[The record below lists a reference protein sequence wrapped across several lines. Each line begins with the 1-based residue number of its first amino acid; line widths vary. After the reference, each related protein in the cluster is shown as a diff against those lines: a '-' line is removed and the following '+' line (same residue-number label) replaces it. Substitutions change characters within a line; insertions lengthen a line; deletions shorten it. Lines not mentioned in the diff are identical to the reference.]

1 MTGKNMSTVTDQKR
15 IIIWNLDNRYTEFL
29 FGDLLI
35 KICPEDT

>member
-1 MTGKNMSTVTDQKR
+1 MLTATDQKR
-15 IIIWNLDNRYTEFL
+15 RINWNLDNRYTEFL